1 MPGRKGSGSMDK
13 IIVENLSITYSD
25 GVESLFDINLR
36 IPIHQITA
44 LIGPSG
50 GGKSTFLR
58 ALNRL
63 NDLADVAKTTGKVLI
78 DGIDILDPTLDVIAL
93 RRKVGIVFS
102 RPLPLPLSIY
112 QNVSYG
118 LELMGEKRKMVLDD
132 AVERSL
138 RLAELWDEVKER
150 LHDPA
155 NSISGG
161 QQQRLCLARTL
172 SLQPEIIML
181 DEPTSALDPVSTAK
195 IENSLIELKK
205 DFTVIIAPHNTQQA
219 GRIADHVAFFLQ
231 GKLIEFS
238 NAEEIFTRPKD
249 VKTQDYISGKFG

>member
-1 MPGRKGSGSMDK
+1 MQRENGNMEK
-13 IIVENLSITYSD
+13 IIVENLAIKYSD
-25 GVESLFDINLR
+25 GVESLFDINIK
-36 IPIHQITA
+36 IPSNQITA

-63 NDLADVAKTTGKVLI
+63 NDLADVDTTGGKILI
-78 DGIDILDPTLDVIAL
+78 DGVDILDPTLDVIAL

-102 RPLPLPLSIY
+102 RPLPLPLTIY

-118 LELMGEKRKMVLDD
+118 LELMGEKRKTVLDT
-132 AVERSL
+132 AVERAL
-138 RLAELWDEVKER
+138 RLSELWDEVKDR
-150 LHDPA
+150 LHDSA
-155 NSISGG
+155 YSISGG

-181 DEPTSALDPVSTAK
+181 DEPTSALDPISTAK
-195 IENSLIELKK
+195 IESSLVELKK
-205 DFTVIIAPHNTQQA
+205 DYTIIIAPHNTQQA
-219 GRIADHVAFFLQ
+219 GRIADYVAFFLQ

-238 NAEEIFTRPKD
+238 TAEEIFTNPKD
-249 VKTQDYISGKFG
+249 IQTQDYISGKFG

>member
-1 MPGRKGSGSMDK
+1 MDK
-13 IIVENLSITYSD
+13 IVVENLSITYSD

-36 IPIHQITA
+36 IPQNQITA

-63 NDLADVAKTTGKVLI
+63 NDLADVAITTGKILI
-78 DGIDILDPTLDVIAL
+78 DGVDVLDPGLDVIAI

-102 RPLPLPLSIY
+102 RPLPLPLTIY

-118 LELMGEKRKMVLDD
+118 LDLMGEKRKRVLDD
-132 AVERSL
+132 AVERAL
-138 RLAELWDEVKER
+138 RLAELWDEVKDR
-150 LHDPA
+150 LTDPA

-172 SLQPEIIML
+172 SLQPDIIML

-195 IENSLIELKK
+195 IETSLVELKK
-205 DFTVIIAPHNTQQA
+205 DYTILIAPHNTQQA

-231 GKLIEFS
+231 GKLIEFAT
-238 NAEEIFTRPKD
+238 AEVIFTNPKD
-249 VKTQDYISGKFG
+249 IKTQDYISGKFG

>member
-1 MPGRKGSGSMDK
+1 MNK

-25 GVESLFDINLR
+25 GVESLFEISLQ
-36 IPIHQITA
+36 IPANQITA

-63 NDLADVAKTTGKVLI
+63 NDLADVAKITGKILI
-78 DGIDILDPTLDVIAL
+78 DDVDILDPALDVIAL

-102 RPLPLPLSIY
+102 RPLPLPLSVF

-118 LELMGEKRKMVLDD
+118 LELMGERRKNVLNA
-132 AVERSL
+132 AVERAL
-138 RLAELWDEVKER
+138 RLAELWDEVKDR
-150 LHDPA
+150 LGDPA
-155 NSISGG
+155 YSISGG

-195 IENSLIELKK
+195 IETSLLELKK
-205 DFTVIIAPHNTQQA
+205 DFTILIAPHNTQQA
-219 GRIADHVAFFLQ
+219 GRIADQVAFFLQ
-231 GKLIEFS
+231 GKLIEYS
-238 NAEEIFTRPKD
+238 SAEEIFTRPKD
-249 VKTQDYISGKFG
+249 IKTQDYISGKFG

>member
-1 MPGRKGSGSMDK
+1 MDK

-58 ALNRL
+58 VLNRL

-78 DGIDILDPTLDVIAL
+78 DGIDILDPTLDVIAF

-102 RPLPLPLSIY
+102 LPLPLPLSIY

-195 IENSLIELKK
+195 IETSLIELKK

-238 NAEEIFTRPKD
+238 SAEDIFTRPKD

>member
-1 MPGRKGSGSMDK
+1 MDK
-13 IIVENLSITYSD
+13 IIIENLSITYSD

-36 IPIHQITA
+36 IPQNQITA
-44 LIGPSG
+44 LIGPAG

-63 NDLADVAKTTGKVLI
+63 NDLADVAKVTGRILI
-78 DGIDILDPTLDVIAL
+78 DGIDILDPGLDVIAL

-102 RPLPLPLSIY
+102 RPLPLPLTIY

-118 LELMGEKRKMVLDD
+118 LELMGEKRKQVLDD
-132 AVERSL
+132 AVERAL
-138 RLAELWDEVKER
+138 RLAELWDEVNTR
-150 LHDPA
+150 LQDPA
-155 NSISGG
+155 YSISGG

-172 SLQPEIIML
+172 SLQPEVIML

-195 IENSLIELKK
+195 IETSLIELKK
-205 DFTVIIAPHNTQQA
+205 DYTIIIAPHNTQQA

-231 GKLIEFS
+231 GKLIEFAP
-238 NAEEIFTRPKD
+238 AEMIFTNPKD
-249 VKTQDYISGKFG
+249 LKTQDYISGKFG

>member
-1 MPGRKGSGSMDK
+1 MDK

-25 GVESLFDINLR
+25 GVESLYDINLR

-58 ALNRL
+58 VLNRL
-63 NDLADVAKTTGKVLI
+63 NDLADVTKTTGKVLI

-118 LELMGEKRKMVLDD
+118 LELMGEKRKSVLDE
-132 AVERSL
+132 AVERAL

-181 DEPTSALDPVSTAK
+181 DEPTSALDPISTAK
-195 IENSLIELKK
+195 IETSLIELKK

-219 GRIADHVAFFLQ
+219 GRIADYVAFFLH

-238 NAEEIFTRPKD
+238 SAEEIFTRPKD
-249 VKTQDYISGKFG
+249 NKTQDYISGKFG

>member
-1 MPGRKGSGSMDK
+1 MDK
-13 IIVENLSITYSD
+13 VIVENLSVTYSD

-36 IPIHQITA
+36 IPIHQVTA

-63 NDLADVAKTTGKVLI
+63 NDLADVAKTTGKILI

-118 LELMGEKRKMVLDD
+118 LELMGEKR
-132 AVERSL
+132 
-138 RLAELWDEVKER
+138 
-150 LHDPA
+150 
-155 NSISGG
+155 
-161 QQQRLCLARTL
+161 
-172 SLQPEIIML
+172 
-181 DEPTSALDPVSTAK
+181 
-195 IENSLIELKK
+195 
-205 DFTVIIAPHNTQQA
+205 
-219 GRIADHVAFFLQ
+219 
-231 GKLIEFS
+231 
-238 NAEEIFTRPKD
+238 
-249 VKTQDYISGKFG
+249 

>member
-1 MPGRKGSGSMDK
+1 MDK
-13 IIVENLSITYSD
+13 IVVENLSITYSD

-36 IPIHQITA
+36 IPQNQITA

-63 NDLADVAKTTGKVLI
+63 NDLADVAKTTGKILI
-78 DGIDILDPTLDVIAL
+78 DGVDVLDPGLDVIEI
-93 RRKVGIVFS
+93 RRKIGIVFS
-102 RPLPLPLSIY
+102 RPLPLPLTIY

-118 LELMGEKRKMVLDD
+118 LDLMGEKRKRVLDD
-132 AVERSL
+132 AVERAL
-138 RLAELWDEVKER
+138 RLAELWDEVKDR
-150 LHDPA
+150 LNDPA

-172 SLQPEIIML
+172 SLQPDIIML

-195 IENSLIELKK
+195 IETSLVELKK
-205 DFTVIIAPHNTQQA
+205 DYTILIAPHNTQQA

-231 GKLIEFS
+231 GKLIEFAT
-238 NAEEIFTRPKD
+238 AEVIFTNPKD
-249 VKTQDYISGKFG
+249 IKTQDYISGKFG

>member
-1 MPGRKGSGSMDK
+1 MDK

-58 ALNRL
+58 VLNRL

-195 IENSLIELKK
+195 IETSLIELKK

-238 NAEEIFTRPKD
+238 SAEDIFTRPKD

>member
-1 MPGRKGSGSMDK
+1 MDK

-58 ALNRL
+58 VLNRL

-150 LHDPA
+150 IHDPA

-195 IENSLIELKK
+195 IETSLIELKK

-238 NAEEIFTRPKD
+238 SAEDIFTRPKD

>member
-1 MPGRKGSGSMDK
+1 MDK

-58 ALNRL
+58 VLNRL

-78 DGIDILDPTLDVIAL
+78 DGIDVLDPTLDIIAL

-118 LELMGEKRKMVLDD
+118 LELMGEKQKTVLDD
-132 AVERSL
+132 AVERAL
-138 RLAELWDEVKER
+138 RLAELWDEVKDR

-181 DEPTSALDPVSTAK
+181 DEPTSALDPISTAK
-195 IENSLIELKK
+195 IETSLIELKK

-219 GRIADHVAFFLQ
+219 GRIADYVAFFLQ

-238 NAEEIFTRPKD
+238 SAEEIFTRPKD
-249 VKTQDYISGKFG
+249 NKTQDYISGKFG

>member
-1 MPGRKGSGSMDK
+1 MDK

-63 NDLADVAKTTGKVLI
+63 NDLADVAAITGKVLI
-78 DGIDILDPTLDVIAL
+78 DGIDVLDPALDVIAL

-118 LELMGEKRKMVLDD
+118 LELMGEKRKTVLDH
-132 AVERSL
+132 AVERAL
-138 RLAELWDEVKER
+138 RLSDLWEEVKNR
-150 LHDPA
+150 LNDPA
-155 NSISGG
+155 YSISGG

-172 SLQPEIIML
+172 ALQPEIILL

-195 IENSLIELKK
+195 IESSLIELKK
-205 DFTVIIAPHNTQQA
+205 DYTVIIAPHNTQQA
-219 GRIADHVAFFLQ
+219 GRIADYVAFFLQ

-238 NAEEIFTRPKD
+238 SADEIFTRPKD
-249 VKTQDYISGKFG
+249 EKTQDYISGKFG

>member
-1 MPGRKGSGSMDK
+1 MDK

-58 ALNRL
+58 VLNRL
-63 NDLADVAKTTGKVLI
+63 NDLADVTKTTGKVLI
-78 DGIDILDPTLDVIAL
+78 DGIDILDPTQDVIAL

-118 LELMGEKRKMVLDD
+118 LELMGEKRKTVLDD
-132 AVERSL
+132 AVERAL

-195 IENSLIELKK
+195 IETSLIELKK

-238 NAEEIFTRPKD
+238 SAEDIFTRPKD

>member
-1 MPGRKGSGSMDK
+1 MDK

-36 IPIHQITA
+36 IPINKITA

-195 IENSLIELKK
+195 IETSLIELKK

>member
-1 MPGRKGSGSMDK
+1 MDK
-13 IIVENLSITYSD
+13 IIVENLSLTYSD
-25 GVESLFDINLR
+25 GVESLFDINLN
-36 IPIHQITA
+36 IPANQITA

-63 NDLADVAKTTGKVLI
+63 NDLADVAKLSGKILI
-78 DGIDILDPTLDVIAL
+78 DGQDILDPSLDVIAL

-102 RPLPLPLSIY
+102 RPLPLPLTIY

-118 LELMGEKRKMVLDD
+118 LELMGERQKRILDD
-132 AVERSL
+132 AVERAL
-138 RLAELWDEVKER
+138 RLSDLWDEVKDR
-150 LHDPA
+150 LQDSA
-155 NSISGG
+155 YSISGG

-195 IENSLIELKK
+195 IENSLTELKK
-205 DFTVIIAPHNTQQA
+205 EYTIIIAPHNTQQA
-219 GRIADHVAFFLQ
+219 GRIADYVAFFLQ

-238 NAEEIFTRPKD
+238 NVEEIFTKPSDDR
-249 VKTQDYISGKFG
+249 TQDYISGKFG

>member
-1 MPGRKGSGSMDK
+1 MDK
-13 IIVENLSITYSD
+13 IVVENLSITYSD

-36 IPIHQITA
+36 IPQNQITA

-63 NDLADVAKTTGKVLI
+63 NDLADVAITTGKILI
-78 DGIDILDPTLDVIAL
+78 DGVDVLDPGLDVIEI
-93 RRKVGIVFS
+93 RRKIGIVFS
-102 RPLPLPLSIY
+102 RPLPLPLTIY

-118 LELMGEKRKMVLDD
+118 LDLMGEKRKRVLDD
-132 AVERSL
+132 AVERAL
-138 RLAELWDEVKER
+138 RLAELWDEVKDR
-150 LHDPA
+150 LNDPA

-172 SLQPEIIML
+172 SLQPDIIML

-195 IENSLIELKK
+195 IETSLVELKK
-205 DFTVIIAPHNTQQA
+205 DYTILIAPHNTQQA

-231 GKLIEFS
+231 GKLIEFAT
-238 NAEEIFTRPKD
+238 AEVIFTNPKD
-249 VKTQDYISGKFG
+249 IKTQDYISGKFG